1 VKTPHPPKHRLPK
14 NRLDMTLLEQGL
26 CQSRAQAQGLIMSGQ
41 VRVDGQPVSKPG
53 TLVQPDAKIEIQE
66 SLRYVSRGGLKLE
79 KALAQFKISVENK
92 VCLDVGSSTGGFTD
106 CMLQN
111 GASRVMALDVGSNQL
126 DWSLRNDERVS
137 VHEKTHVNQL
147 NPELCENALGQ
158 VPDVVTI
165 DTSFISLIKV
175 LPHVVSVLNEGAVI
189 IALLKPQFEYSEFY
203 AQQNMA
209 LQKKFKG
216 VVRDADVH
224 EVILERVITL
234 LLETL
239 PVSLMDM
246 SFSPITGPKGN
257 IEFLLYLKKS
267 SSPDTSFKAE
277 ALKERIVELVQESH
291 TETATIA
298 SP

>member
-1 VKTPHPPKHRLPK
+1 
-14 NRLDMTLLEQGL
+14 MTLLERGL

-41 VRVDGQPVSKPG
+41 VRVDSQPVSKPG
-53 TLVQPDAKIEIQE
+53 TLVQPDAHIEIQE

-79 KALAQFKISVENK
+79 KALIQFNISVENK

-106 CMLQN
+106 CLLQN
-111 GASRVMALDVGSNQL
+111 GAIRVMALDVGSNQL
-126 DWSLRNDERVS
+126 DWSLRNDDRVS

-147 NPELCENALGQ
+147 NPELCEKALGQ
-158 VPDVVTI
+158 RPEVVTI
-165 DTSFISLIKV
+165 DTSFISLTKV
-175 LPHVVSVLNEGAVI
+175 LPHVLSVLNEGAMI

-203 AQQNMA
+203 AQQNSA

-224 EVILERVITL
+224 EVILERVITI

-239 PVSLMDM
+239 PLSLIDI

-257 IEFLLYLKKS
+257 IEFLLYLKKIS
-267 SSPDTSFKAE
+267 TPDTSFKIE
-277 ALKERIVELVQESH
+277 TLKTRIAELVQESH
-291 TETATIA
+291 IQTSTSENTD
-298 SP
+298 S